1 VTPPRK
7 IRTNVEKIMNKPI
20 TAHQRDAV
28 VLPASPASLIAIDQ
42 VSVRFD
48 QRLVLNNVSLAI
60 APREIVSLIGPNG
73 AGKSTLVKVVLGLQK
88 PSSGSRQIHGELKI
102 GYVPQRFHLSKSM
115 PLRVRD
121 LFDLIRTT
129 SDFRNQILEETGS
142 ANLLN
147 RDVQDLSGGE
157 RQRVLLARALLIRPN
172 LLVLDEPMQGLD
184 IHSEEELYAYVRTLP
199 ERYGCAVLMVSHD
212 LQWVMQG
219 TQRVICLNHH
229 ICCSGTP
236 ANVLKDPA
244 YQAIFGTERV
254 PYEHHHDHCR
264 HEDLHHEHH
273 HDHANCDHAH
283 DLPHIHPEV
292 AIDLLDKS
300 LKETEQ

>member
-1 VTPPRK
+1 MNTPVAPHHD
-7 IRTNVEKIMNKPI
+7 PS
-20 TAHQRDAV
+20 HV
-28 VLPASPASLIAIDQ
+28 VPASSMTPLIEIDQ
-42 VSVRFD
+42 VSVQFD
-48 QRLVLNNVSLAI
+48 QHLALNKVSLTL

-88 PSSGSRQIHGELKI
+88 TSSGTRQVHGDLKI
-102 GYVPQRFHLSKSM
+102 GYVPQRFHLSRSM

-129 SDFRNQILEETGS
+129 ADFRKQILEETGS

-147 RDVQDLSGGE
+147 HDVQDLSGGE

-236 ANVLKDPA
+236 ASVLQDPA
-244 YQAIFGTERV
+244 YQAIFGTERI

-264 HEDLHHEHH
+264 HEDLHHDHTHEHH
-273 HDHANCDHAH
+273 THNASP
-283 DLPHIHPEV
+283 PHIHPEV
-292 AIDLLDKS
+292 AIDLLEQP
-300 LKETEQ
+300 LKETNKEAGH

>member
-1 VTPPRK
+1 MNTTVAPRYSY
-7 IRTNVEKIMNKPI
+7 I
-20 TAHQRDAV
+20 
-28 VLPASPASLIAIDQ
+28 PASPAPSAPPLIEIDQ
-42 VSVRFD
+42 VSVLFD
-48 QRLVLNNVSLAI
+48 QRLALNKVSLTL

-88 PSSGSRQIHGELKI
+88 INSGTRQVHGDLKI
-102 GYVPQRFHLSKSM
+102 GYVPQRFHLSRSM
-115 PLRVRD
+115 PLRVCD

-129 SDFRNQILEETGS
+129 PDFRNQILEETGS

-147 RDVQDLSGGE
+147 RNVQDLSGGE
-157 RQRVLLARALLIRPN
+157 RQRVLLARALLIHPN

-236 ANVLKDPA
+236 ASVLQDPA
-244 YQAIFGTERV
+244 YQAIFGTARV

-273 HDHANCDHAH
+273 NCDTSP
-283 DLPHIHPEV
+283 PHIHPEV
-292 AIDLLDKS
+292 AIDLLEPTSKDTN
-300 LKETEQ
+300 EAGH

>member
-1 VTPPRK
+1 MNTPIAVQQYDYAASSVSSAPL
-7 IRTNVEKIMNKPI
+7 I
-20 TAHQRDAV
+20 T
-28 VLPASPASLIAIDQ
+28 IDQ
-42 VSVRFD
+42 VSVRFN
-48 QRLVLNNVSLAI
+48 QRLALNNVSLTL

-88 PSSGSRQIHGELKI
+88 PSSGSRAVHGKLKI

-121 LFDLIRTT
+121 LFDLIHTT
-129 SDFRNQILEETGS
+129 SDFRSQILEETGS
-142 ANLLN
+142 SNLLD

-157 RQRVLLARALLIRPN
+157 RQRVLLARALLIHPN

-236 ANVLKDPA
+236 ANVLQDPA

-264 HEDLHHEHH
+264 HEDLHLEHNHEHH
-273 HDHANCDHAH
+273 HNAQCMNAA
-283 DLPHIHPEV
+283 PHIHPEV
-292 AIDLLDKS
+292 AFDLLEPS
-300 LKETEQ
+300 IKETEL

>member
-1 VTPPRK
+1 
-7 IRTNVEKIMNKPI
+7 MNTSVMP
-20 TAHQRDAV
+20 HQRDAAAPE
-28 VLPASPASLIAIDQ
+28 LSMQPLITIDQ
-42 VSVRFD
+42 VSVLFD
-48 QRLVLNNVSLAI
+48 QRVVLNNVSLTL

-88 PSSGSRQIHGELKI
+88 PSTGSRQAHGDLKI
-102 GYVPQRFHLSKSM
+102 GYVPQRFHLSRSM
-115 PLRVRD
+115 PLRVSD

-129 SDFRNQILEETGS
+129 ADFRNQILAETGS

-147 RDVQDLSGGE
+147 LDVQDLSGGE

-236 ANVLKDPA
+236 DNVLQNPA
-244 YQAIFGTERV
+244 YQAIFGAQRV

-264 HEDLHHEHH
+264 HEDLHH
-273 HDHANCDHAH
+273 DHSGVRGSA
-283 DLPHIHPEV
+283 HIHPEV
-292 AIDLLDKS
+292 AIDLLDTPFKTTNT
-300 LKETEQ
+300 ETNNGITH